1 MELITDKGKIEI
13 KNLTPHS
20 IDVLNGRDEVV
31 FTLSG
36 SNNPPRV
43 QENIYGQ
50 EEFLINGGQSLNI
63 FIAHNDSVD
72 KLPQKQEGVYYI
84 VGRIIAE
91 QFKERDDLLVPHEFV
106 RNEDGDILGC
116 RSFKLIAK
124 G

>member
-106 RNEDGDILGC
+106 RDEDGDILGC